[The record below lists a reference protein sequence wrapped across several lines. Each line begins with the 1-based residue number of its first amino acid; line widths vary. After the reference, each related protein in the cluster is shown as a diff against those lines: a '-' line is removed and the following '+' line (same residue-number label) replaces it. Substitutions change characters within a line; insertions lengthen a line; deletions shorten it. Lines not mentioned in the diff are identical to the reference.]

1 MTKLKIYLKAIAL
14 PVICGLVVGLLTR
27 GAMANF
33 KLLTKPFLAPPAIL
47 FPIVWT
53 ILYILMGVSYGLL
66 KANNANSLVTE
77 KSYYAQLI
85 VNLIWPI
92 IFFVLEWRFI
102 ALLWIILL
110 LVLVI
115 NMAYQFFRQE
125 KIAGLLQIPYI
136 LWVMFAT
143 YLNLFFF
150 LLNR

>member
-66 KANNANSLVTE
+66 KANNSLVTE